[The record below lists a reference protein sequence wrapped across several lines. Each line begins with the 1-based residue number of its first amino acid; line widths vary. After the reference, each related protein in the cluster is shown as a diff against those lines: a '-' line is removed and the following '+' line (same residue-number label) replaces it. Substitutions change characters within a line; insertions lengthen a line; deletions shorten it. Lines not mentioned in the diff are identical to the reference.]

1 MISDRTYAFLSI
13 DFNKSF
19 VSNDKVKKKKE
30 TPKEI
35 YLNSFF
41 VIFRP
46 QSWIVRQ
53 RTVATNQSLY
63 NLSEDEQ
70 LIKDTGQLIND

>member
-19 VSNDKVKKKKE
+19 VSNDKVKKKKNAQGNLFE
-30 TPKEI
+30 
-35 YLNSFF
+35 LVF